1 MRRPEKQRDAGV
13 SIPALPGIDTHA
25 GLSRTGGK
33 PEFYL
38 DLLPRFAGRH
48 RDCVGEITDA
58 MTAGDFGTAQR
69 IAHTVKGIAGTIGAD
84 ELAEAARQVETA
96 MKSREDAQI
105 ALPALATHLDLVVD
119 AIDGI
124 SPKSLPGVEKP
135 AATTAAGCAEQ
146 LRRLRKLL
154 AAGDGEASDFMAELA
169 PSLAGVLVEE
179 ELASLSR
186 DIGDFDF
193 PKALTTLDEASRRLS
208 LEVT

>member
-1 MRRPEKQRDAGV
+1 
-13 SIPALPGIDTHA
+13 
-25 GLSRTGGK
+25 
-33 PEFYL
+33 
-38 DLLPRFAGRH
+38 
-48 RDCVGEITDA
+48 
-58 MTAGDFGTAQR
+58 
-69 IAHTVKGIAGTIGAD
+69 
-84 ELAEAARQVETA
+84 

-135 AATTAAGCAEQ
+135 AATTVAGCAEQ
-146 LRRLRKLL
+146 LRRLRQLL
-154 AAGDGEASDFMAELA
+154 AAGDGEASDFMAEVA